1 MFTSVI
7 LLIITGMPLKFPA
20 FVLSR
25 FLVNLGGG
33 FHNSTIVHRI
43 GAGMLIYFMV
53 HHLFYTVLSRQGR
66 RDFVL
71 LIPTPK
77 DARDLVQNIRHF
89 LGKVPEK
96 PRFGRFSYIEK
107 FDYWAVYW
115 GCVIM
120 IGSGLFLW
128 GESIALKYFPK
139 YILDVAHEM
148 HSDEAMLATLAIVIW
163 HFYNV
168 HFNPDRVPG
177 TLIVINGAFFVS
189 AYFPRSCVVCHYMD
203 PYYDQWKTSRHA
215 NVSCIKCHSFSP
227 VFITVTT
234 LTYWTGLYHPRPR
247 ANVPDR
253 LCLSSGCHEGRI
265 EKGEAK
271 LGGITFDHQ
280 EHMTKLKRGEKLRCT
295 SCHYS
300 IVQGEHVAVDTN
312 VCFLCHFKGIS
323 QGQALGGCPG
333 CHGTPTRTV
342 GHRGVTFSPAH
353 DLQ

>member
-1 MFTSVI
+1 MSVDEKKNSKRETLEQEIEAAVAEETADLEPSEAEKIREKVRARVLEEVERERRIRTAAERRAEERRRREEKRQEKHPEEGEMFQRFNRNFRFQHIVMFTSVI
-7 LLIITGMPLKFPA
+7 LLIITGMPIKFPD

-25 FLVNLGGG
+25 FLVNLWGG

-89 LGKVPEK
+89 LGKAPEK

-168 HFNPDRVPG
+168 HFNPDRFPG
-177 TLIVINGAFFVS
+177 TLMWWHGQISEHEMKEEHPLEYEEMMAK
-189 AYFPRSCVVCHYMD
+189 RSR
-203 PYYDQWKTSRHA
+203 QEA
-215 NVSCIKCHSFSP
+215 AE
-227 VFITVTT
+227 VTN
-234 LTYWTGLYHPRPR
+234 R
-247 ANVPDR
+247 
-253 LCLSSGCHEGRI
+253 
-265 EKGEAK
+265 
-271 LGGITFDHQ
+271 
-280 EHMTKLKRGEKLRCT
+280 
-295 SCHYS
+295 
-300 IVQGEHVAVDTN
+300 
-312 VCFLCHFKGIS
+312 
-323 QGQALGGCPG
+323 
-333 CHGTPTRTV
+333 
-342 GHRGVTFSPAH
+342 
-353 DLQ
+353 